1 VLKGQGRPSSRRRF
15 LQGSTVATA
24 GLFLGPHMIFGQ
36 TKVAKPMRR
45 PLGRFGF
52 DASTLGLGGQ
62 ASLQWTPADVDPVP
76 IILKA
81 FAVGVNYFD
90 TSNAYGPSQA
100 NYGKA
105 FRQLHLIPGPP
116 GYDEAKRRSIFL
128 TSKTGLRW
136 AKGKGTRPE
145 LRGFSNGP
153 QDAGAV
159 DDVKRTL
166 SQVFGDGQGNYPPGA
181 YLDMVLIHHLSRME
195 EIDAVYEGLSR
206 PDPRMENIGALAALV
221 DYRDGTNRT
230 GLNPKEEKL
239 IRHIGFSGHHSP
251 PVMMEMIQR
260 DERGILEGMLV
271 AINANDRLQFN
282 MQHNVIPVARARN
295 LALIGMKTF
304 ADGAMYTKPA
314 NWSSKPEHV
323 VRTVGS
329 PDLPSRPLIEYS
341 LSTPGIQ
348 TLIVGIGQISDDG
361 KSCQLEQNLAAAQI
375 APQGLSD
382 SDRRAIEKTAASVKE
397 GKTNYFQLPKSEL
410 TPPRE
415 AAAQQEMRNGRR
427 LARLHWQT
435 AYAGDEPIVSYEIWR
450 DQKRV
455 AAVAYKPQTTKQPFL
470 FEEAIEDKSTHVYQI
485 KALDAGGRGAA
496 TADLLLPNM
505 A

>member
-1 VLKGQGRPSSRRRF
+1 VLTGQGRPSSRRRF
-15 LQGSTVATA
+15 LQCSTLATA
-24 GLFLGPHMIFGQ
+24 GLSLGSRMVLGQ

-45 PLGRFGF
+45 PLGRLGF
-52 DASTLGLGGQ
+52 EATTLGLGGQ

-81 FAVGVNYFD
+81 FALGVNYLD

-105 FRQLHLIPGPP
+105 FRQLHLVPGQP

-136 AKGKGTRPE
+136 AKGAKPG

-166 SQVFGDGQGNYPPGA
+166 SQVFGDGNGQYPPGA
-181 YLDMVLIHHLSRME
+181 YLDLVLIHNLSRME
-195 EIDAVYEGLSR
+195 EVDAVYEGLAR
-206 PDPRMENIGALAALV
+206 PDPQMENIGALAALV
-221 DYRDGTNRT
+221 DYRDGTNLT
-230 GLNPKEEKL
+230 GLNPREEKL

-260 DERGILEGMLV
+260 DERGLLEGMLV

-282 MQHNVIPVARARN
+282 MQHNVIPVAHARSM
-295 LALIGMKTF
+295 ALIGMKTF

-314 NWSSKPEHV
+314 GWSSKPEHV

-329 PDLPSRPLIEYS
+329 PDLPSQPLIQYS

-348 TLIVGIGQISDDG
+348 TLIVGIGQIAEDG
-361 KSCQLEQNLAAAQI
+361 RSCQLEQNLAAAQI
-375 APQGLSD
+375 PPKGLSEN
-382 SDRRAIEKTAASVKE
+382 DRRAIEKTAALVKE
-397 GKTNYFQLPKSEL
+397 GKTNYFQLPRQEL
-410 TPPRE
+410 TPPRD
-415 AAAQQEMRNGRR
+415 AAARQEMRDGRR
-427 LARLHWQT
+427 LARLQWQT
-435 AYAGDEPIVSYEIWR
+435 AYAGDEPILSYEIWR
-450 DQKRV
+450 DQRKV
-455 AAVAYKPQTTKQPFL
+455 AAVPHKPQTSRQAFE
-470 FEEAIEDKSTHVYQI
+470 FEETIKDRSAHVYTI
-485 KALDAGGRGAA
+485 RALDAAGRSAA
-496 TADLLLPNM
+496 TADLPLPNI

>member
-1 VLKGQGRPSSRRRF
+1 MV
-15 LQGSTVATA
+15 
-24 GLFLGPHMIFGQ
+24 FGQ
-36 TKVAKPMRR
+36 AKAVKPMKR
-45 PLGRFGF
+45 PLGRLGF
-52 DASTLGLGGQ
+52 EASTLGLGGQ

-81 FAVGVNYFD
+81 FALGVNYFD

-105 FRQLHLIPGPP
+105 FQQLHLIPGQP
-116 GYDEAKRRSIFL
+116 GHDEARRRSLFL

-136 AKGKGTRPE
+136 AKGKGTKPG

-153 QDAGAV
+153 QDSGTV

-166 SQVFGDGQGNYPPGA
+166 SQVFGDGNGQYPLGA
-181 YLDMVLIHHLSRME
+181 YLDMVLIHNLTRME
-195 EIDAVYEGLSR
+195 EVDALYEGLSN

-221 DYRDGTNRT
+221 DYRDGTNLT

-239 IRHIGFSGHHSP
+239 VRHIGFSGHHSP

-282 MQHNVIPVARARN
+282 MQFNVIPVARARN
-295 LALIGMKTF
+295 MALIGMKTF

-314 NWSSKPEHV
+314 TWSSMPEHV

-329 PDLPSRPLIEYS
+329 PDLPCRPLIEYS
-341 LSTPGIQ
+341 LSIPGIQ
-348 TLIVGIGQISDDG
+348 TLIVGIGQIAEDG
-361 KSCQLEQNLAAAQI
+361 KSCQLEQNLAAAQVP
-375 APQGLSD
+375 PQGLSE
-382 SDRRAIEKTAASVKE
+382 SDRRAIEKTTDLVKQ
-397 GKTNYFQLPKSEL
+397 GKTNYFQLPRQEL

-415 AAAQQEMRNGRR
+415 AAAQQEMRDGRR
-427 LARLHWQT
+427 LARLRWQT
-435 AYAGDEPIVSYEIWR
+435 AYAGDEPILSYEIWR
-450 DQKRV
+450 DQKKV
-455 AAVAYKPQTTKQPFL
+455 KAVPYKPQTSKQPFM
-470 FEEAIEDKSTHVYQI
+470 FEEAIKDKSAHVYQI
-485 KALDAGGRGAA
+485 KALDAVGRSAA
-496 TADLLLPNM
+496 TADLPLPNI

>member
-1 VLKGQGRPSSRRRF
+1 MVLGQAKA
-15 LQGSTVATA
+15 V
-24 GLFLGPHMIFGQ
+24 
-36 TKVAKPMRR
+36 KPMKR
-45 PLGRFGF
+45 PLGRLGF
-52 DASTLGLGGQ
+52 EASTLGLGGQ
-62 ASLQWTPADVDPVP
+62 ASLQWTPADVDPVS

-81 FAVGVNYFD
+81 FALGVNYFD

-105 FRQLHLIPGPP
+105 FQQLHLIPGQP
-116 GYDEAKRRSIFL
+116 GHDEARRGSVFL

-136 AKGKGTRPE
+136 AKGKGTKPG

-153 QDAGAV
+153 QDSGTV

-166 SQVFGDGQGNYPPGA
+166 SQVFGDGNGQYPPGA
-181 YLDMVLIHHLSRME
+181 YLDMVLIHNLTRME
-195 EIDAVYEGLSR
+195 EVDALYEGLSN

-221 DYRDGTNRT
+221 DYRDGTNLT
-230 GLNPKEEKL
+230 GLNPKEERL
-239 IRHIGFSGHHSP
+239 VRHIGFSGHHSP

-282 MQHNVIPVARARN
+282 MQFNVIPVARARN
-295 LALIGMKTF
+295 MALIGMKTF

-314 NWSSKPEHV
+314 TWSSTPEHV

-329 PDLPSRPLIEYS
+329 PDLPCRPLIEYS

-348 TLIVGIGQISDDG
+348 TLIVGIGQIAEDG
-361 KSCQLEQNLAAAQI
+361 KSCQLEQNLAAAQVP
-375 APQGLSD
+375 PQGLSE
-382 SDRRAIEKTAASVKE
+382 SDRRAIEKTTALVKE
-397 GKTNYFQLPKSEL
+397 GKTNYFQLPRQEL

-415 AAAQQEMRNGRR
+415 AAAQQEMRDGRR
-427 LARLHWQT
+427 LARLRWQT
-435 AYAGDEPIVSYEIWR
+435 AYAGDEPILSYEIWR
-450 DQKRV
+450 DQKKV
-455 AAVAYKPQTTKQPFL
+455 TAVPYKPQTSKQPFV
-470 FEEAIEDKSTHVYQI
+470 FEEAIQDKSAHVYQI
-485 KALDAGGRGAA
+485 KALDAVGRSAA
-496 TADLLLPNM
+496 TADLPLPNI

>member
-1 VLKGQGRPSSRRRF
+1 MV
-15 LQGSTVATA
+15 
-24 GLFLGPHMIFGQ
+24 FGQ
-36 TKVAKPMRR
+36 TRVAKPMRR
-45 PLGRFGF
+45 PLGRLGF
-52 DASTLGLGGQ
+52 EASTLGLGGQ

-81 FAVGVNYFD
+81 FALGVDYFD

-105 FRQLHLIPGPP
+105 FQELHLIPGQA

-136 AKGKGTRPE
+136 AKGKGTKPG

-153 QDAGAV
+153 QDSFAV
-159 DDVKRTL
+159 DDIKRTL
-166 SQVFGDGQGNYPPGA
+166 SQVFGDGQGHYPPGA
-181 YLDMVLIHHLSRME
+181 YLDMVLIHNLTRME
-195 EIDAVYEGLSR
+195 EIDALYEGLSK
-206 PDPRMENIGALAALV
+206 PDPAMENIGALAALA
-221 DYRDGTNRT
+221 DYRDGTNLT
-230 GLNPKEEKL
+230 GLNPGEEKL
-239 IRHIGFSGHHSP
+239 VRHIGFSGHHSP
-251 PVMMEMIQR
+251 PVLMEMIQR

-282 MQHNVIPVARARN
+282 MQHNVIPVARARDM
-295 LALIGMKTF
+295 ALIGMKTF

-314 NWSSKPEHV
+314 SWSSKPEHV

-348 TLIVGIGQISDDG
+348 TLIVGVGQISDDG
-361 KSCQLEQNLAAAQI
+361 RSCQLEQNLAAAQI

-382 SDRRAIEKTAASVKE
+382 GDRRAIEKTAASVKE
-397 GKTNYFQLPKSEL
+397 GKTNYFQLPRQDL

-415 AAAQQEMRNGRR
+415 AAVRQEMRHGSR
-427 LARLHWQT
+427 LALLQWQT
-435 AYAGDEPIVSYEIWR
+435 AYAGDEPILSYEIWR
-450 DQKRV
+450 DQEKV
-455 AAVAYKPQTTKQPFL
+455 AAVPYKPQTSKQPFL
-470 FEEAIEDKSTHVYQI
+470 FEEAIKDKSAHVYRI
-485 KALDAGGRGAA
+485 KALDAGGRSAA
-496 TADLLLPNM
+496 TADLALPNI

>member
-1 VLKGQGRPSSRRRF
+1 
-15 LQGSTVATA
+15 
-24 GLFLGPHMIFGQ
+24 
-36 TKVAKPMRR
+36 MRR
-45 PLGRFGF
+45 PFGRFGF
-52 DASTLGLGGQ
+52 EVTTLGLGGQ

-100 NYGKA
+100 NFGKA
-105 FRQLHLIPGPP
+105 FRQLHLIPGLP

-136 AKGKGTRPE
+136 AKGKGTKPG

-153 QDAGAV
+153 QDSGAV

-166 SQVFGDGQGNYPPGA
+166 SLVFGDGSGQYPPGA
-181 YLDMVLIHHLSRME
+181 YLDMVLIHHVSRME
-195 EIDAVYEGLSR
+195 EVDAVYEGLSK

-221 DYRDGTNRT
+221 DYRDGTNLT

-251 PVMMEMIQR
+251 PVMMEMIHR

-271 AINANDRLQFN
+271 AINTNDRLQFS
-282 MQHNVIPVARARN
+282 MQHNVIPVARARGM
-295 LALIGMKTF
+295 AIVGMKTF

-329 PDLPSRPLIEYS
+329 AELPSRPLIEYS

-348 TLIVGIGQISDDG
+348 TLIVGIGQIADDG
-361 KSCQLEQNLAAAQI
+361 KSCQLAQNLAAAQI
-375 APQGLSD
+375 AEKGLSD
-382 SDRRAIEKTAASVKE
+382 GDRRAVEKLTAAVKE

-410 TPPRE
+410 TAPRE
-415 AAAQQEMRNGRR
+415 AAARQEMRDGKRI
-427 LARLHWQT
+427 ARLEWQT

-450 DQKRV
+450 DQKKIKELP
-455 AAVAYKPQTTKQPFL
+455 YKPQTSRQPFA
-470 FEEAIEDKSTHVYQI
+470 FEETIADESAHVYQV
-485 KALDAGGRGAA
+485 KARDAGGRSAP
-496 TADLLLPNM
+496 TENLPLPNI

>member
-1 VLKGQGRPSSRRRF
+1 MSSGRGRPSSRRRF
-15 LQGSTVATA
+15 LQCSTLATA
-24 GLFLGPHMIFGQ
+24 GLSLGPHMVFGR
-36 TKVAKPMRR
+36 TGVAKPMRR
-45 PLGRFGF
+45 PLGRLGF
-52 DASTLGLGGQ
+52 EATTLGLGGQ
-62 ASLQWTPADVDPVP
+62 GSLQWTPADVDPEP

-81 FAVGVNYFD
+81 FALGVNYFD

-100 NYGKA
+100 NFGKA
-105 FRQLHLIPGPP
+105 FRQLNLIPGQP
-116 GYDEAKRRSIFL
+116 GYDEGKRRSLFL

-136 AKGKGTRPE
+136 AKGQGTKPE

-153 QDAGAV
+153 QDSGTV

-166 SQVFGDGQGNYPPGA
+166 SQVFGDGQGRYPPGA

-195 EIDAVYEGLSR
+195 EIDAVYEGLGN
-206 PDPRMENIGALAALV
+206 PDPGMENIGALAALV
-221 DYRDGTNRT
+221 DYRDGTNLT
-230 GLNPKEEKL
+230 GLNPGEEKL

-251 PVMMEMIQR
+251 PVMMEMIHR

-271 AINANDRLQFN
+271 SINANDRLQFN
-282 MQHNVIPVARARN
+282 MQHNVIPVASARN
-295 LALIGMKTF
+295 MALIGMKTF

-314 NWSSKPEHV
+314 NWSTKPQHV

-348 TLIVGIGQISDDG
+348 TLIVGIGQIAEG
-361 KSCQLEQNLAAAQI
+361 GPSCQLEQNLVAAQI

-382 SDRRAIEKTAASVKE
+382 GDRRAIEKTTASVKE
-397 GKTNYFQLPKSEL
+397 GKTNYFQLPGQEL

-415 AAAQQEMRNGRR
+415 AAAEQEMRDGRR
-427 LARLHWQT
+427 QARLQWQT
-435 AYAGDEPIVSYEIWR
+435 AYAGDEPILSYEIWR
-450 DQKRV
+450 DQQKV
-455 AAVAYKPQTTKQPFL
+455 AEVAHKPQTTRQPFL
-470 FEEAIEDKSTHVYQI
+470 FEETIEDRSTHVYQV
-485 KALDAGGRGAA
+485 KALDAAGRSAA
-496 TADLLLPNM
+496 TADLPLPTV